1 MKRLFRNQNLRIKIL
16 APVTLI
22 LFLSFLG
29 LAFSVSGIQGRL
41 LETMGAQLGMGLEAS
56 DEAMQEDF
64 ARVGD
69 HVDQAMAAMAQST
82 SKDLSVQTR
91 QALENESTQIASE
104 WETQLRKNAESLVA
118 LLAQVA
124 PKAILTNSYTD
135 LVTYAKSAANADNVV
150 FAM

>member
-1 MKRLFRNQNLRIKIL
+1 
-16 APVTLI
+16 
-22 LFLSFLG
+22 
-29 LAFSVSGIQGRL
+29 
-41 LETMGAQLGMGLEAS
+41 
-56 DEAMQEDF
+56 
-64 ARVGD
+64 
-69 HVDQAMAAMAQST
+69 MAQST

-104 WETQLRKNAESLVA
+104 WETQLRKNAESLVT

-150 FAM
+150 FAMYLRPDGKPYTRYIDKKYEKFNPILKPAPARKKSIKYCPPPSEDSSVFIVKKPIVAEGTALGMQWCASINQS